1 MKRKDFLQSAIPAMI
16 LPAMLNG
23 YAVKAMGANSP
34 LISLL
39 EGSTITDHVLVIV
52 QLSGGNDGINT
63 VIPLENY
70 AKYYNARTNIA
81 IAESKVL
88 KLNGNNKTGLNPAM
102 TGMQALYNEGKLGI
116 VQAVGYPQPSFSH
129 FRATDIWMTGADSNE
144 VLISGWAG
152 RYLNYEFPNFPN
164 GYPTDSMKDP
174 LAIQIGS
181 VTSLALQGPAV
192 NMGMSISNP
201 TSFYNFING
210 VQDPAP
216 NNNAGKELSFVR
228 SVAKQTQQ
236 YASVIKDAALKVTV
250 QSAYPANNSLAAQLQ
265 IVARLVKGGLKT
277 KVYIVNYGSFDTHS
291 LQANATDTST
301 GTHANLLKNVSD
313 ALKAFQDDLKYLAI
327 EDRVMG
333 MTFSEFGRRIKSNAS
348 GGTDHGAAAPVF
360 IFGKNAVSAVLGNT
374 PDIPASATVN
384 DNVPMQ
390 YDFRSVYAS
399 MLENW
404 LCVKNEDLQQVLL
417 KNFQSLPVMN
427 TAACKTANPNLS
439 GTSLI
444 TNYPNP
450 FGAAT
455 EIKFITAGG
464 HTLVQIMDTL
474 GRVISTPVDRE
485 YPLAGS
491 YTTTFNSAVLPA
503 GIYYARL
510 QNGSIQQVRAMLK
523 SR

>member
-1 MKRKDFLQSAIPAMI
+1 MKRREFLQSTVPAVV
-16 LPAMLNG
+16 LPAVLNG
-23 YAVKAMGANSP
+23 YSMKAMGANSP
-34 LISLL
+34 LVSLL
-39 EGSTITDHVLVIV
+39 EGSTLTDHVLVIV

-70 AKYYNARTNIA
+70 SKYYNARTNIA
-81 IAESKVL
+81 IAETKAL
-88 KLNGNNKTGLNPAM
+88 KLKGNNKVGLNPAM

-116 VQAVGYPQPSFSH
+116 IQAVGYPQPSFSH
-129 FRATDIWMTGADSNE
+129 FRATDIWMTGSDTNQ
-144 VLISGWAG
+144 VLLSGLAG

-164 GYPTDSMKDP
+164 GYPSDSMKDP
-174 LAIQIGS
+174 LSIQIGS

-201 TSFYNFING
+201 TSFYNFLNG
-210 VQDPAP
+210 VQDTAP
-216 NNNAGKELSFVR
+216 NNNAGKELTYIR

-236 YASVIKDAALKVTV
+236 YANVIKDAALNVTV
-250 QSAYPANNSLAAQLQ
+250 QSPYPANNSLAAQLQ

-277 KVYIVNYGSFDTHS
+277 KVYVVNYGGFDTHS

-301 GTHANLLKNVSD
+301 GNHANLLKNLSD
-313 ALKAFQDDLKYLAI
+313 AIKAFQDDLKYLGV

-333 MTFSEFGRRIKSNAS
+333 MTFSEFGRRIKSNSS

-360 IFGKNAVSAVLGNT
+360 IFGKYAVPVVLGNN
-374 PDIPASATVN
+374 PDIPANATVN

-404 LCVKNEDLQQVLL
+404 LCVKNADLQQIIL
-417 KNFQSLPVMN
+417 KNFQSLPIIN
-427 TAACKTANPNLS
+427 SAACKIVNPNIS

-450 FGAAT
+450 FGSTT
-455 EIKFITAGG
+455 EIKFTTIGG
-464 HTLVQIMDTL
+464 HTLVQVMDTL
-474 GRVISTPVDRE
+474 GRVLATPIDRE
-485 YPLAGS
+485 YPVPGTYS
-491 YTTTFNSAVLPA
+491 VVFNSGALAA
-503 GIYYARL
+503 GVYYARL
-510 QNGSIQQVRAMLK
+510 QNGAIQQVRTMLK
-523 SR
+523 AR